1 MRGARY
7 WKIARQPSRARRT
20 EAHDGEDV
28 LEQDDAAT
36 RLSQSPLMLARG
48 KGSEGGGGC
57 RVRVWGGV

>member
-48 KGSEGGGGC
+48 KGSEGGGG
-57 RVRVWGGV
+57 